1 MHADTIYE
9 TPRDKA
15 SEAQTVNSYFGLVK
29 AAQCNVC
36 VCMVVLTQQSCDM
49 YSL

>member
-1 MHADTIYE
+1 MYE
-9 TPRDKA
+9 TPWDKA
-15 SEAQTVNSYFGLVK
+15 SEAQTVNSYFGLVN
-29 AAQCNVC
+29 AAQCSMC